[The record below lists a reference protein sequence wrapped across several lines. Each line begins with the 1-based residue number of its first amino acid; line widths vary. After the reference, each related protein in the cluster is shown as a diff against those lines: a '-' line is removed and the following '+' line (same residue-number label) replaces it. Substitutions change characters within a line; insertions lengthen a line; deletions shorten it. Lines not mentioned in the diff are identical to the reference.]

1 MTTSFLGALEK
12 FCLAEAQE
20 CFWQRA
26 VLEKYK
32 NSLIAKLA
40 GQVSSQS
47 VSRKSLVDAR
57 CRKMQVSEYYEA
69 ALTAAAEGP
78 NPTAH
83 CFPAV
88 SLFQGPEVYLML
100 ISKLTDPGLD
110 FPCHCQ
116 TLSLRGG
123 RSISAE
129 YGRLGE
135 GQVRMNGVR

>member
-32 NSLIAKLA
+32 NGLIAKLA
-40 GQVSSQS
+40 VQVRLHS
-47 VSRKSLVDAR
+47 VCRKSITDVR
-57 CRKMQVSEYYEA
+57 CRNLQVSEYYEA

-78 NPTAH
+78 KPTAH
-83 CFPAV
+83 YFPAV
-88 SLFQGPEVYLML
+88 SFEESEVYLML
-100 ISKLTDPGLD
+100 ISKLINEDLD
-110 FPCHCQ
+110 FSCHCQ

-123 RSISAE
+123 RSVPAE
-129 YGRLGE
+129 YG
-135 GQVRMNGVR
+135 